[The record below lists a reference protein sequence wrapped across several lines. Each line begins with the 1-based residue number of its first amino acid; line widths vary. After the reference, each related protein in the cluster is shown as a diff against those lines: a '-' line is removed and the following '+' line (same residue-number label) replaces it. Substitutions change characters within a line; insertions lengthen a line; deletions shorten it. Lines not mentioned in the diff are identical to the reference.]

1 MKRSEFS
8 HKTMTELYQSNFFW
22 PKCDPLCSIS
32 TNILTVLANFL
43 GIQKLISSKNIG
55 CDHGN
60 TTRFLGGSCIFIC
73 SLHLPIIL
81 MLLQMTNNTAELSGS
96 HSKCSIIPTA
106 QITNPSNSEQQVL
119 SSHKAAADAE
129 RVAAAAH
136 AMAAQPAA

>member
-1 MKRSEFS
+1 
-8 HKTMTELYQSNFFW
+8 
-22 PKCDPLCSIS
+22 
-32 TNILTVLANFL
+32 
-43 GIQKLISSKNIG
+43 
-55 CDHGN
+55 
-60 TTRFLGGSCIFIC
+60 
-73 SLHLPIIL
+73 